1 MTFISKNIPHT
12 LRFPKKTQEIQW
24 IVKGQGVL
32 LFEHTDT
39 HTPCTFALTN
49 AAKEVVLT
57 VEFRTTGI
65 DVGYNGNPL
74 VDPNN
79 TQGLVS
85 IPGACYWIS
94 LDAQNQR
101 MLAGI
106 GEARRETALY
116 QYQLPAQEKHSLES
130 LTTIQITNTISCPLR
145 LLRDPITRTVPLHV
159 LDTNELTMSHIAKG
173 NHMPVAN
180 LSATAQTLYRCIA
193 GPRFVLDD
201 KDFPE
206 FSKAIEYSIATPS
219 CWCYET
225 LVAKSKEFGESNP
238 KETYLRITLNENNGE
253 SPGIPY
259 VMEIWPVGHYSPI
272 HNHGGA
278 DAIIRVLH
286 GSIHVRLFS
295 FLGGN
300 SFGSADFQKGD
311 RTWISPTL
319 NQVHQ
324 LENKDSNKDTCI
336 TIQCYMYD
344 SDDTRHYDYF
354 DYLDAKGVVQQFEPN
369 CDMDFL
375 AFKDLMRKEWAARP
389 KRGFFSC
396 MLDRMKRLLRVK
408 CSRV

>member
-1 MTFISKNIPHT
+1 MTFVEDSLNTPHT
-12 LRFPKKTQEIQW
+12 LRFQKKTTEIQW

-32 LFEHTDT
+32 LFEHTDV
-39 HTPCTFALTN
+39 HSPCTFDLVN

-57 VEFRTTGI
+57 VEFKTMGI

-79 TQGLVS
+79 TKGLVS
-85 IPGACYWIS
+85 TPGAYYWIS

-101 MLAGI
+101 IMTGI
-106 GEARRETALY
+106 GEARKETVLY
-116 QYQLPAQEKHSLES
+116 QYQLPNQEKQCLES
-130 LTTIQITNTISCPLR
+130 LTTIQITNAVSNPLR
-145 LLRDPITRTVPLHV
+145 LLRDPITRTVPLNV
-159 LDTNELTMSHIAKG
+159 LNTNKLTMSHIAQG

-180 LSATAQTLYRCIA
+180 LSAIGQKLYGCIA

-225 LVAKSKEFGESNP
+225 LVAKSKEFGEPNI

-259 VMEIWPVGHYSPI
+259 VMEIWPVGHYSPV

-278 DAIIRVLH
+278 EAIIRVLH
-286 GSIHVRLFS
+286 GGIHVQLFS

-300 SFGSADFQKGD
+300 SFGSAEFKKGD
-311 RTWISPTL
+311 CTWISPTL

-324 LENKDSNKDTCI
+324 LKNKDSNKDTCI

-354 DYLDAKGVVQQFEPN
+354 DYLDAKGAVQQFTPN
-369 CDMDFL
+369 SDMDFL
-375 AFKDLMRKEWAARP
+375 AFKEQMRKEWAARP
-389 KRGFFSC
+389 KGIFSRA
-396 MLDRMKRLLRVK
+396 LDCVKRLLHIR
-408 CSRV
+408 C